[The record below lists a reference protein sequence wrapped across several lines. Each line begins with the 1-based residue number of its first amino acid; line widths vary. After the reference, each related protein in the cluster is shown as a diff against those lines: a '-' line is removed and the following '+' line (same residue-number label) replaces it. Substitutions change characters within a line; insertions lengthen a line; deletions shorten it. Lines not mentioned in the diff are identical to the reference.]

1 MNREELSKLPV
12 GTFKC
17 YFKGEPALLEKIRSN
32 IVYLKHDKGNYKG
45 AGRTIEP
52 FKYSW
57 CIYAPYNNHVHEPL
71 DLSEIIFSISNTPL
85 GEL

>member
-1 MNREELSKLPV
+1 MNREELIELSE

-17 YFKGEPALLEKIRSN
+17 YFKGEPALLVKGEDTY
-32 IVYLKHDKGNYKG
+32 VYLKHNNCDYKG
-45 AGRTIEP
+45 SGKSKAP

-57 CIYAPYNNHVHEPL
+57 CIFSPYNRHVHGVL
-71 DLSEIIFSISNTPL
+71 NLSEIVFDTSNVPL